1 MVIVLK
7 YERQEL
13 RGDNLWKPSYFC
25 NGRCFLTQS
34 ETVYDPLESDYVI
47 YTSGVCCPRQMIDN
61 QKKFPVRRIS
71 RIPHRL
77 NFLKFSLEVWAS
89 LILASEKTAI

>member
-1 MVIVLK
+1 M
-7 YERQEL
+7 
-13 RGDNLWKPSYFC
+13 
-25 NGRCFLTQS
+25 TQS
-34 ETVYDPLESDYVI
+34 ETVYGLESDYVI

-61 QKKFPVRRIS
+61 QKKFPVRMIS
-71 RIPHRL
+71 RIPQRL